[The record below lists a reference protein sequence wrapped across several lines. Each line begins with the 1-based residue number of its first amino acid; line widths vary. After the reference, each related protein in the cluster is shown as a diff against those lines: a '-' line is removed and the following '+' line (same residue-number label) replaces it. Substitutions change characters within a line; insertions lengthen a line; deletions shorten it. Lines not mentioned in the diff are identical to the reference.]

1 VTESITVLL
10 IEDNPG
16 DVRLVREALRESKN
30 LLVKLIV
37 ADNLSRGLK
46 YIAAEGVDVIL
57 LDLNLPDSQGLQ
69 TFRQVNKFALNRP
82 VIIMSIL
89 SDKELIY
96 QALKEGAQAYLIK
109 GEIQNEA
116 LIRAM
121 RYAIWSYHS
130 A

>member
-16 DVRLVREALRESKN
+16 DARLVHEALSESKN